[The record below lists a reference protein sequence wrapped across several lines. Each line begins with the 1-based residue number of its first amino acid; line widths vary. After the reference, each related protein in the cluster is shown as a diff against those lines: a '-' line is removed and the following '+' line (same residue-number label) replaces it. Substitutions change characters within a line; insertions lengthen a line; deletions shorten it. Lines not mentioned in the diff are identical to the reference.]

1 MAKRVFTD
9 ESLETFVA
17 EIKAYT
23 DEKFATI
30 PTESATTDEVLTFIG
45 EDVSEVLIDYEVATV
60 SEVQEYINS

>member
-23 DEKFATI
+23 DEQLATI